1 MLDLTWTVLL
11 TLLVISTAES
21 ANILAIFPT
30 ASYSHQ
36 MPLLAIARALAER
49 GHNLTVITPNP
60 LTEPKANYTEIDVSF
75 SYEYWKPK
83 SNKEQLIKL
92 QKKMNHWEIIPIF
105 QGFSKMIEIQLNSTP
120 IQNFIKYIDREKV
133 KFDLVLYEDLMHT
146 AYLGIL
152 PKIGSPPLI
161 TLLTLNLPCSLD
173 DCFGSVCNPSY
184 VPDLMTGF
192 TNKMS
197 FLERFENYMFSLY
210 MYIFINPKMFRIQDD
225 LALKYFGL
233 TSHSTIQLV
242 QNKSLILSTTSWLYQ
257 YPRPVY
263 PYTIN
268 VGPTHIGTTKPL
280 PQDLESWIAGAE
292 KGVIYFSLGSNMRS
306 SSLEESKRNAILS
319 VFGRFPQHRIIWKW
333 EEEALPGL
341 PKNVICRKWLPQHD
355 LLAHP
360 NIKLFITQGGLQSL
374 QEAVYFEVPMIG
386 IPFFGDQVYNVK
398 IVKRLGIGNYIDF
411 DDILE
416 NPEDLYVLMNEILT
430 NNSYMETVKRVSAMS
445 KTQMMSPRDTAVWW
459 VEYVLKTGGNT
470 RHLRPDNW
478 DMSWIQYLGLDVLF
492 ILLSPVFLVLYGIYK
507 LISLVRGNTRRKG
520 SKKLK
525 AS

>member
-263 PYTIN
+263 PYTII

-398 IVKRLGIGNYIDF
+398 IVKRLGVGGYIDF

-459 VEYVLKTGGNT
+459 VEYVLKAGGNVN
-470 RHLRPDNW
+470 HLKPEYYHL
-478 DMSWIQYLGLDVLF
+478 SLFQYLGLDVF
-492 ILLSPVFLVLYGIYK
+492 AVLLTPAVLLVYGGYR
-507 LISLVRGNTRRKG
+507 LISTYTRRWTQG
-520 SKKLK
+520 KLK
-525 AS
+525 TN

>member
-184 VPDLMTGF
+184 VPDLAIGF

-197 FLERFENYMFSLY
+197 FLERAENYLFVLY
-210 MYIFINPKMFRIQDD
+210 MAILIRPEILKGQDD
-225 LALKYFGL
+225 LALKYFGYADTTAKL
-233 TSHSTIQLV
+233 A
-242 QNKSLILSTTSWLYQ
+242 QNKSLVMLTTSWLYQ

-263 PYTIN
+263 PYTII

-459 VEYVLKTGGNT
+459 VEYVLKAGGNVN
-470 RHLRPDNW
+470 HLKPEYYHL
-478 DMSWIQYLGLDVLF
+478 SLFQYLGLDVF
-492 ILLSPVFLVLYGIYK
+492 AVLLTPAVLLVYGGYR
-507 LISLVRGNTRRKG
+507 LISTYTRRWTQG
-520 SKKLK
+520 KLK
-525 AS
+525 TN